1 MESASSV
8 NNRMD
13 DIMSAMSN
21 GSFNR
26 VCSFVSL
33 QAQDS
38 AELERSVVKGK
49 QTLSKYQQREVGSV
63 ISLYENGRFLKEIKK
78 EDSCFQGS
86 KLRVAVAID
95 SSRVDISLIAIGS
108 LNRVFVAS
116 IFSTRW
122 DG

>member
-1 MESASSV
+1 
-8 NNRMD
+8 
-13 DIMSAMSN
+13 MSAMSN

-33 QAQDS
+33 QTQDS

-49 QTLSKYQQREVGSV
+49 QTLSKYQQRDVGSV

-86 KLRVAVAID
+86 LLHVAVAID

>member
-78 EDSCFQGS
+78 EDSCFQCS
-86 KLRVAVAID
+86 LLRVAVAID

>member
-78 EDSCFQGS
+78 EDSCFQS
-86 KLRVAVAID
+86 SLLRVAVAID